1 VKDGRE
7 MSADAPGAIVL
18 GGLRVERGKTGTV
31 NLPISR
37 LSTHTEMT
45 LPVRVLHGANPG
57 PVLFVSAG
65 IHGDE
70 IIGVEIIRRLLG
82 KLSPRRLS
90 GTLLAVPIVN
100 VFGFL
105 MQRRYLPDRRDLN
118 RCFPGTEAGSLAARL
133 ANVFTREILAR
144 SNYGIDLH
152 SAALH
157 RYNYPQ
163 VRISPGRTAA
173 YDMALAFGPPIIVTL
188 PTRPGSLRQVA
199 TDRGVELLLFEAG
212 EALRF
217 DEFAVRVGVKG
228 ILRVMRHLGML
239 AGAAGGEVPRTPA
252 RSTRT
257 HWIRAPQGGIFRAIR
272 ASGERVMAGDTLGYV
287 SDPFGDQQVPVLA
300 RSSGVIIGRS
310 NLPTVNQGDALV
322 HVAEVGT
329 IATVAERFDEIAQEV
344 RADPLFDEDDLT

>member
-1 VKDGRE
+1 
-7 MSADAPGAIVL
+7 MSTDASDEFVF
-18 GGLRVERGKTGTV
+18 GGLRVERGKTATIS
-31 NLPISR
+31 LPISR

-45 LPVRVLHGANPG
+45 LPVRILHGVKPG

-70 IIGVEIIRRLLG
+70 VIGVEIIRRLLG
-82 KLSPRRLS
+82 KLSPRKLS
-90 GTLLAVPIVN
+90 GTLLSVPIVN

-118 RCFPGTEAGSLAARL
+118 RCFPGSEAGSLAAQL
-133 ANVFTREILAR
+133 ANVFTREIVMR
-144 SNYGIDLH
+144 SNFGIDLH

-157 RYNYPQ
+157 RHNYPQ
-163 VRISPGRTAA
+163 IRISPDRKAA

-188 PTRPGSLRQVA
+188 PTRPGSLREVA

-228 ILRVMRHLGML
+228 ILRVMAHLGML
-239 AGAAGGEVPRTPA
+239 AGSPGGTVPRTPA
-252 RSTRT
+252 RSTST

-272 ASGERVMAGDTLGYV
+272 ASGERVSEGDTLGFV
-287 SDPFGDQQVPVLA
+287 SDPFGDAEVPVRA
-300 RSSGVIIGRS
+300 RASGVIIGRS
-310 NLPTVNQGDALV
+310 NLPIVNQGDALV

-329 IATVAERFDEIAQEV
+329 IATVAERFSEIADDV
-344 RADPLFDEDDLT
+344 RDDPLFDEDELA

>member
-1 VKDGRE
+1 
-7 MSADAPGAIVL
+7 MSTEVPAAFVL
-18 GGLRVERGKTGTV
+18 GGLAVDCGKTATV
-31 NLPISR
+31 SLPISR

-45 LPVRVLHGANPG
+45 LPVRVMHGAKAG

-82 KLSPRRLS
+82 KVSPRRLS
-90 GTLLAVPIVN
+90 GTLLSVPIVN

-118 RCFPGTEAGSLAARL
+118 RCFPGSESGSLAAQL
-133 ANVFTREILAR
+133 ANVFTREIVVR
-144 SNYGIDLH
+144 SNFGIDLH

-157 RYNYPQ
+157 RHNYPQ
-163 VRISPGRTAA
+163 IRISPDRKTA
-173 YDMALAFGPPIIVTL
+173 YDMALAFGPPIIITV
-188 PTRPGSLRQVA
+188 PTRKGSLRHVA
-199 TDRGVELLLFEAG
+199 TDLGVELLLFEAG

-239 AGAAGGEVPRTPA
+239 TGSLGGAVPRTPA

-272 ASGERVMAGDTLGYV
+272 ASGERVAEGDTLGFV
-287 SDPFGDQQVPVLA
+287 SDPFGDLEVPVHA
-300 RSSGVIIGRS
+300 RAGGVIIGRS

-329 IATVAERFDEIAQEV
+329 IATVAERFSEIADDV
-344 RADPLFDEDDLT
+344 LSDPLFDEEELA